1 MAFTEIER
9 QRIKR
14 DLEPL
19 TERLLAHQKEEDPG
33 LDYVIGESVIDIF
46 YTRMTSAGDERIGV
60 AKIEF
65 DPAQQCWVLFWQ
77 RNDLKWCEYRPLKSS
92 SELSNLIA
100 EICRDIHGYFFWRT
114 GAAQK
119 REIER

>member
-1 MAFTEIER
+1 MPFTEIER

-19 TERLLAHQKEEDPG
+19 TERMLAHQKEEDPG
-33 LDYVIGESVIDIF
+33 LDYLIGESSIDIF
-46 YTRMTSAGDERIGV
+46 YTRITPTGDERTGV
-60 AKIEF
+60 ARIEF
-65 DPAQQCWVLFWQ
+65 DVAQQLWILYWQ

-92 SELSNLIA
+92 AELSKLVA